1 MCTRFG
7 KSLMTPRSSW
17 FSERDNRTLTQSV
30 DLIWRKPELGQNFG
44 GMLADR
50 RRLAA
55 QRKIVI
61 ADFDRQP
68 RNFGAHA
75 AGKNYIQHAA
85 TGIKLRIVEQVAR
98 LGDRRERNI
107 DTVEQ

>member
-7 KSLMTPRSSW
+7 KSLMTPRSCW
-17 FSERDNRTLTQSV
+17 FSDRDNRTLTQGV
-30 DLIWRKPELGQNFG
+30 DLILREPELGQNLG

-55 QRKIVI
+55 QRQIVI

-68 RNFGAHA
+68 RNFGVHA
-75 AGKNYIQHAA
+75 AGKYHVEHAA
-85 TGIKLRIVEQVAR
+85 AGVELRIVEQVAR
-98 LGDRRERNI
+98 LGDR
-107 DTVEQ
+107 